1 MGDSNRTASHSRS
14 SKTNMQTIPILI
26 DMMPMIIEMSL
37 LITIISHLLLI
48 GLITIGIDGIDISQM
63 LMRGAS
69 VSCLMR

>member
-14 SKTNMQTIPILI
+14 SKTNMQTIPIL

>member
-1 MGDSNRTASHSRS
+1 
-14 SKTNMQTIPILI
+14 MQTLPILI
-26 DMMPMIIEMSL
+26 DMMLMIIEMSL